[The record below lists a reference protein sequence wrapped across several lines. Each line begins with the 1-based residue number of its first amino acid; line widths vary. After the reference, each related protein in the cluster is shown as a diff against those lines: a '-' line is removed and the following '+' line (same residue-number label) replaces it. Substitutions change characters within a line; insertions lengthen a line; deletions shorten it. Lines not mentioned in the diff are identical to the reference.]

1 MVLDVQL
8 DGTGKTRVADLDLP
22 VKNKTSR
29 ITTTAE
35 GTFRKHAM
43 TEELIQVINSV
54 TANEDCYE
62 TIPEDFVREVDYS
75 PDMVKGVADVI
86 RNQIAARSRKMA
98 VPSTAPSTLGGK
110 ETREKDPQKNKVVEN
125 RITLSGDK
133 APGIQPDTELRTSEP
148 VAHQWGDSRDIDT
161 ANSSRAMDTANSSRA
176 MDIANS
182 GLQSRE
188 TDMLESES
196 HKQHEVETTD
206 KMESRDPGAAR
217 KLHRS
222 ESHGRQTKTTLVS
235 QTTHNDAPTKE
246 RVTTEVTPP
255 MRDPITSSGP
265 KRANAGKCITSSVL
279 LAQNKADEY

>member
-62 TIPEDFVREVDYS
+62 TIPEDFVKEVDYS

-110 ETREKDPQKNKVVEN
+110 ETREKDPQKNKV
-125 RITLSGDK
+125 R
-133 APGIQPDTELRTSEP
+133 
-148 VAHQWGDSRDIDT
+148 
-161 ANSSRAMDTANSSRA
+161 SS
-176 MDIANS
+176 
-182 GLQSRE
+182 
-188 TDMLESES
+188 
-196 HKQHEVETTD
+196 HF
-206 KMESRDPGAAR
+206 
-217 KLHRS
+217 
-222 ESHGRQTKTTLVS
+222 
-235 QTTHNDAPTKE
+235 
-246 RVTTEVTPP
+246 
-255 MRDPITSSGP
+255 
-265 KRANAGKCITSSVL
+265 
-279 LAQNKADEY
+279 

>member
-1 MVLDVQL
+1 
-8 DGTGKTRVADLDLP
+8 
-22 VKNKTSR
+22 
-29 ITTTAE
+29 
-35 GTFRKHAM
+35 M
-43 TEELIQVINSV
+43 TEELIQTIYSV
-54 TANEDCYE
+54 TTNEDCYE

-110 ETREKDPQKNKVVEN
+110 ETREKDPQKNKVVETQ
-125 RITLSGDK
+125 ITLSGDK
-133 APGIQPDTELRTSEP
+133 APGIQPDTKVRTSEP
-148 VAHQWGDSRDIDT
+148 VAHQWGDSRDI
-161 ANSSRAMDTANSSRA
+161 DTANSSRA

-206 KMESRDPGAAR
+206 ETESRDPGAAR

-246 RVTTEVTPP
+246 RVMTEVTPP
-255 MRDPITSSGP
+255 MRDPIMSSRP
-265 KRANAGKCITSSVL
+265 KRANAGKRTTVFL
-279 LAQNKADEY
+279 PQNKADEY